1 MRPEAREIA
10 WGLLAL
16 GVTALVF
23 TGAAWSYP
31 QGYDTI
37 WYVGYATMA
46 AMALLSAREA
56 WDARRKGA
64 A

>member
-1 MRPEAREIA
+1 MRAEAREIA

-31 QGYDTI
+31 QGYEAI

-46 AMALLSAREA
+46 AMALLSAREV
-56 WDARRKGA
+56 WDARKVA